1 MIPIAET
8 ALVLTLLFGSSAAG
22 FWLRQTLSEHHFSR
36 DTVDSM
42 RLVIGM
48 LITFAALVLGLLTT
62 TVKARFDSQTDMLR
76 GYAIQ
81 LIELDLRLREYGPET
96 ADARHQLRDYT
107 AAAIAST
114 WPREPK
120 PAGNI
125 DVIRSCASGQ
135 PIECTGLGKLLLN
148 VDLTIEA
155 LTPTDAMHAHI
166 ADALRARMGNT
177 MQTRWTLIETAY
189 STVSWPFL
197 ALLVFWL
204 MIVFVMFGLSAPR
217 NRVIYTTI
225 FFCGLSIASALF
237 LVLDFDTPY
246 DGLLALPSQP
256 LRDALVHMDAPN

>member
-1 MIPIAET
+1 VIPIAET
-8 ALVLTLLFGSSAAG
+8 ALVIALLFGSSAAG
-22 FWLRQTLSEHHFSR
+22 FWLRQTLADHHFNR

-48 LITFAALVLGLLTT
+48 LVTFAALVLGLLTT
-62 TVKARFDSQTDMLR
+62 TVKARFDSQTDILR

-81 LIELDLRLREYGPET
+81 LIELDLRLREYGPDT
-96 ADARHQLRDYT
+96 AAARHQLRDYT

-114 WPREPK
+114 WPGEAP
-120 PAGNI
+120 PSGHI
-125 DVIRSCASGQ
+125 TTIPSCQTTKS
-135 PIECTGLGKLLLN
+135 IECAGLGILLLN
-148 VDLTIEA
+148 VDQTIES
-155 LTPTDAMHAHI
+155 LTPANATHAHI
-166 ADALRARMGNT
+166 ADALRARMSTT

-217 NRVIYTTI
+217 NRVIYATI
-225 FFCGLSIASALF
+225 FFCSLSIASALF

-246 DGLLALPSQP
+246 DGLLTLPSQP
-256 LRDALVHMDAPN
+256 LRDALAHMDAPA